1 MLRQTCSVLLR
12 RRTSALRAFATKPDL
27 TLVEDRDGI
36 RTITMNNPA
45 KYNGWTDPMLRS
57 WMGRFADAATD
68 DSVKAL
74 ILTGSGK
81 YYCAGVDLSGTIKP
95 MWPKQLHDQIYTF
108 NKRVFDTF
116 LEFPKPLCVAVNG
129 PAIGASVTT
138 ATLADCVVAAEGA
151 SFSTP
156 FARLGVPPEGCSSV
170 HFARLMGPENAMR
183 MLGMDGWAPSAK
195 EAAAVGLINECVSPE
210 DLLDAAHAQL
220 RSRLANADYVKNHR
234 GYADT
239 AELLQVN
246 DRESK
251 DLADAFLAVP
261 FLRAQADFL
270 ASKGKK
276 KEALVF
282 EALVATRPAWSLLL

>member
-57 WMGRFADAATD
+57 WMGRFADAAAD
-68 DSVKAL
+68 DGVKAL

-138 ATLADCVVAAEGA
+138 FLSMRFAFPLMTAVAAL
-151 SFSTP
+151 T
-156 FARLGVPPEGCSSV
+156 
-170 HFARLMGPENAMR
+170 M
-183 MLGMDGWAPSAK
+183 
-195 EAAAVGLINECVSPE
+195 
-210 DLLDAAHAQL
+210 
-220 RSRLANADYVKNHR
+220 
-234 GYADT
+234 
-239 AELLQVN
+239 
-246 DRESK
+246 
-251 DLADAFLAVP
+251 
-261 FLRAQADFL
+261 
-270 ASKGKK
+270 
-276 KEALVF
+276 ALV
-282 EALVATRPAWSLLL
+282 ERSMVLRMR